1 MHFFRLLR
9 STINNP
15 SLNTAILA
23 TILNLLNSSSLNAQQ
38 TKKTASP
45 IQHVIVIIGEN
56 RTFDHIF
63 ATYQPPKGQ
72 TVWNLL
78 SQGIVNLDG
87 TPGPNF
93 SRASQSK
100 ASDTDKYQ
108 VSPGGKSP
116 YQFLPPENTD
126 GSASVASDTSPV
138 PFAKVTA
145 AAAAE
150 PFGLLPSDARRLT
163 VGASGLPRDVI
174 DTRIPNVTK
183 LPNGPFQLTPA
194 IPYEAYSG
202 SPVHRFYQMWQQL
215 DCNAQNATAQNPSGC
230 LADLFPWVETS
241 VGAGAKWKAAA
252 RPIHRPDHARRFD
265 FHGLLQHE

>member
-1 MHFFRLLR
+1 VRDLNILRQRRLGYFTLAGVFFSTVKIQMHFPKLLQG
-9 STINNP
+9 STNNAG
-15 SLNTAILA
+15 LTAALLA
-23 TILNLLNSSSLNAQQ
+23 AILNLINASSLNAQQ

-45 IQHVIVIIGEN
+45 IQHVIVVIGEN

-78 SQGIVNLDG
+78 SQGIVNIDG
-87 TPGPNF
+87 TPGTNF

-126 GSASVASDTSPV
+126 SSASVASDTSPL
-138 PFAKVTA
+138 PFATTAA

-150 PFGLLPSDARRLT
+150 PFGLLPSDAQRLT
-163 VGASGLPRDVI
+163 IGASGLPHDVI

-183 LPNGPFQLTPA
+183 LPSGPFQLTPA
-194 IPYEAYSG
+194 IPYG
-202 SPVHRFYQMWQQL
+202 GW
-215 DCNAQNATAQNPSGC
+215 
-230 LADLFPWVETS
+230 
-241 VGAGAKWKAAA
+241 
-252 RPIHRPDHARRFD
+252 
-265 FHGLLQHE
+265 

>member
-1 MHFFRLLR
+1 MHFPKLLQG
-9 STINNP
+9 STNNAG
-15 SLNTAILA
+15 LTAALLA
-23 TILNLLNSSSLNAQQ
+23 AILNLINASSLNAQQ

-78 SQGIVNLDG
+78 SQGIVNIDG

-116 YQFLPPENTD
+116 YQFLPPE
-126 GSASVASDTSPV
+126 
-138 PFAKVTA
+138 KH
-145 AAAAE
+145 
-150 PFGLLPSDARRLT
+150 R
-163 VGASGLPRDVI
+163 
-174 DTRIPNVTK
+174 
-183 LPNGPFQLTPA
+183 QLRFCSKRHFTPA
-194 IPYEAYSG
+194 I
-202 SPVHRFYQMWQQL
+202 RD
-215 DCNAQNATAQNPSGC
+215 DCSGC
-230 LADLFPWVETS
+230 RGRAFRSIAVRCS
-241 VGAGAKWKAAA
+241 KAN
-252 RPIHRPDHARRFD
+252 HWS
-265 FHGLLQHE
+265 